1 MILGVVRDLIGQRA
15 ALGSTFVGRGPCR
28 QTFSTAVSFRKTF
41 TAAVVF
47 GLMFTVMVYMI
58 SAYRYSSM
66 LKGNS
71 LVEVIS
77 DAWLLLAIVVSGN
90 PHTLSLWKTAGA
102 WLFLSTMLIF
112 FLFLIAGVFLHKVK
126 ASRASKPE

>member
-1 MILGVVRDLIGQRA
+1 MV
-15 ALGSTFVGRGPCR
+15 
-28 QTFSTAVSFRKTF
+28 
-41 TAAVVF
+41 AAVL
-47 GLMFTVMVYMI
+47 GLVFTVTVYMI
-58 SAYRYSSM
+58 SAYRYSSI

-71 LVEVIS
+71 LVGIIS

-102 WLFLSTMLIF
+102 WFFLSTILMF

-126 ASRASKPE
+126 AFRASKPEKES